1 MNNKKEEISLTVKEY
16 DFLEFLIN
24 NRGKAIERNEIIDI
38 VWGTNYFGSE
48 RVVDDTLR
56 RLRKKI
62 PNLPIETVYGYGYI
76 LKAD

>member
-56 RLRKKI
+56 RLRKKF
-62 PNLPIETVYGYGYI
+62 LTS
-76 LKAD
+76 L